1 MRKKWIFIGAAFAL
15 AMTLTGCRDNAAA
28 SIPQQSSQE
37 QTKEQTQMIP
47 MEEAQ
52 EAALKAADIVAADA
66 DISATTLSEVAGVAC
81 YKVEFTSGEYAY
93 AYTINAETGAV
104 MEMSSQEQNAQASGT
119 QTETADPAAPAPAQ
133 NATGTGTV
141 DEAAAQKIALEHAGV
156 KAADA
161 TITKSKLDY
170 EDGRQVYDIEWYAGG
185 AKYDYEI
192 ATDTGEIISSAYEEK
207 TMGADSKNVTVSEA
221 DAKKTALD
229 RVSGATDK
237 DLYEWKL
244 DYEDGHRIKGGQ
256 TSAVNWIHSIL
267 KKQRVLAED
276 WQLSQCLFGE
286 HLLKTHPD
294 KVVVLV
300 ESEKSAVIGSAI
312 FPDYVWLAT
321 GGKSQMREEKLRVLS
336 GRTVLLFPDAD
347 AYAEWKQ
354 RAESMYFCKVV
365 VSDIIERNATPKQ
378 KEAHIDIADWII
390 FQIREG
396 KVMSTANH
404 LVEAE
409 RILQR
414 MIEKNPVL
422 QKLIDDL
429 DLVLVGASPIGNDD
443 EKPP

>member
-1 MRKKWIFIGAAFAL
+1 MGGTIYGFASVTIFVEFLQISPAHKNFTCNLAGYRLHFTHSNLIGRIRKSMRKKWIFTGAAFAL

-37 QTKEQTQMIP
+37 QTQMIP

-52 EAALKAADIVAADA
+52 EAALKAADIEAADA
-66 DISATTLSEVAGVAC
+66 DISAMTLSEVAGVAC

-93 AYTINAETGAV
+93 AYTINAQTGVV

-119 QTETADPAAPAPAQ
+119 QTETADPAASAPAQTSGSASAQAQTSAAAPAQ

-192 ATDTGEIISSAYEEK
+192 AADTGEIISSAYEEK
-207 TMGADSKNVTVSEA
+207 TMGADSRNVTVSEA

-244 DYEDGHRIKGGQ
+244 DYDDGRPEYEGKIIYGG
-256 TSAVNWIHSIL
+256 TEYEFTIDA
-267 KKQRVLAED
+267 
-276 WQLSQCLFGE
+276 
-286 HLLKTHPD
+286 
-294 KVVVLV
+294 
-300 ESEKSAVIGSAI
+300 
-312 FPDYVWLAT
+312 AT
-321 GGKSQMREEKLRVLS
+321 GSVMEWDAEKVR
-336 GRTVLLFPDAD
+336 
-347 AYAEWKQ
+347 
-354 RAESMYFCKVV
+354 
-365 VSDIIERNATPKQ
+365 
-378 KEAHIDIADWII
+378 
-390 FQIREG
+390 
-396 KVMSTANH
+396 
-404 LVEAE
+404 
-409 RILQR
+409 
-414 MIEKNPVL
+414 
-422 QKLIDDL
+422 
-429 DLVLVGASPIGNDD
+429 
-443 EKPP
+443 

>member
-1 MRKKWIFIGAAFAL
+1 MRKKWIFTGAAFAL
-15 AMTLTGCRDNAAA
+15 AITLTGCRDNAAA
-28 SIPQQSSQE
+28 SIPQQNSQE
-37 QTKEQTQMIP
+37 QTKDQTQMIR

-52 EAALKAADIVAADA
+52 EAALKAAGIEAADA

-119 QTETADPAAPAPAQ
+119 QTEAADSAVPAPAQTSGSASAQAQTAAPATAQ

-156 KAADA
+156 KETDA

-207 TMGADSKNVTVSEA
+207 TMGADSRNVTVSEA

-244 DYEDGHRIKGGQ
+244 DYDDGRP
-256 TSAVNWIHSIL
+256 
-267 KKQRVLAED
+267 E
-276 WQLSQCLFGE
+276 
-286 HLLKTHPD
+286 
-294 KVVVLV
+294 
-300 ESEKSAVIGSAI
+300 
-312 FPDYVWLAT
+312 Y
-321 GGKSQMREEKLRVLS
+321 
-336 GRTVLLFPDAD
+336 
-347 AYAEWKQ
+347 
-354 RAESMYFCKVV
+354 
-365 VSDIIERNATPKQ
+365 
-378 KEAHIDIADWII
+378 
-390 FQIREG
+390 EG
-396 KVMSTANH
+396 KIIYGGTEYEFTIDASTGSVM
-404 LVEAE
+404 EWDAE
-409 RILQR
+409 KFR
-414 MIEKNPVL
+414 
-422 QKLIDDL
+422 
-429 DLVLVGASPIGNDD
+429 
-443 EKPP
+443 

>member
-1 MRKKWIFIGAAFAL
+1 MGCLLLYKMETIRESVKRGMGGAIYGIASVTIFVRFLQIYPVHKNFTCNLAVYRLHFTHSNLIGRIRKNMRKKWIFIGAAFAL

-28 SIPQQSSQE
+28 SIPQQSSQ
-37 QTKEQTQMIP
+37 EQTQMIP

-237 DLYEWKL
+237 DFYEWKL
-244 DYEDGHRIKGGQ
+244 DYDDGRPEYEGKIIYGG
-256 TSAVNWIHSIL
+256 TEYEFTIDA
-267 KKQRVLAED
+267 
-276 WQLSQCLFGE
+276 
-286 HLLKTHPD
+286 
-294 KVVVLV
+294 
-300 ESEKSAVIGSAI
+300 
-312 FPDYVWLAT
+312 AT
-321 GGKSQMREEKLRVLS
+321 GSVMEWDAEKVR
-336 GRTVLLFPDAD
+336 
-347 AYAEWKQ
+347 
-354 RAESMYFCKVV
+354 
-365 VSDIIERNATPKQ
+365 
-378 KEAHIDIADWII
+378 
-390 FQIREG
+390 
-396 KVMSTANH
+396 
-404 LVEAE
+404 
-409 RILQR
+409 
-414 MIEKNPVL
+414 
-422 QKLIDDL
+422 
-429 DLVLVGASPIGNDD
+429 
-443 EKPP
+443 

>member
-1 MRKKWIFIGAAFAL
+1 MRKKWIFTGAAFAL

-104 MEMSSQEQNAQASGT
+104 MEMSSQEQNAQTSGT
-119 QTETADPAAPAPAQ
+119 QTETADPAASAPAQTSGSASAQAQTSAAAPAQ

-244 DYEDGHRIKGGQ
+244 DYDDGRPEYEGKIIYGG
-256 TSAVNWIHSIL
+256 TEYEFTIDA
-267 KKQRVLAED
+267 
-276 WQLSQCLFGE
+276 
-286 HLLKTHPD
+286 
-294 KVVVLV
+294 
-300 ESEKSAVIGSAI
+300 
-312 FPDYVWLAT
+312 AT
-321 GGKSQMREEKLRVLS
+321 GSVMEWDAEKVR
-336 GRTVLLFPDAD
+336 
-347 AYAEWKQ
+347 
-354 RAESMYFCKVV
+354 
-365 VSDIIERNATPKQ
+365 
-378 KEAHIDIADWII
+378 
-390 FQIREG
+390 
-396 KVMSTANH
+396 
-404 LVEAE
+404 
-409 RILQR
+409 
-414 MIEKNPVL
+414 
-422 QKLIDDL
+422 
-429 DLVLVGASPIGNDD
+429 
-443 EKPP
+443 

>member
-93 AYTINAETGAV
+93 AYTINAQTGAV

-119 QTETADPAAPAPAQ
+119 QTETADPAVPATAQTLGSASAAAPAQ

-244 DYEDGHRIKGGQ
+244 DYDDGRPEYEGKIIYGG
-256 TSAVNWIHSIL
+256 TEYEFTIDA
-267 KKQRVLAED
+267 
-276 WQLSQCLFGE
+276 
-286 HLLKTHPD
+286 
-294 KVVVLV
+294 
-300 ESEKSAVIGSAI
+300 
-312 FPDYVWLAT
+312 AT
-321 GGKSQMREEKLRVLS
+321 GSVMEWDAEKVR
-336 GRTVLLFPDAD
+336 
-347 AYAEWKQ
+347 
-354 RAESMYFCKVV
+354 
-365 VSDIIERNATPKQ
+365 
-378 KEAHIDIADWII
+378 
-390 FQIREG
+390 
-396 KVMSTANH
+396 
-404 LVEAE
+404 
-409 RILQR
+409 
-414 MIEKNPVL
+414 
-422 QKLIDDL
+422 
-429 DLVLVGASPIGNDD
+429 
-443 EKPP
+443 

>member
-1 MRKKWIFIGAAFAL
+1 MGCLLLYKMETIRESVKRGMGGAIYGIASVTIFVRFLQIYPVHKNFTCNLAGYRLHFTHSNLIGRIRKSMRKKWIFTGAAFAL

-52 EAALKAADIVAADA
+52 EAALKAADIEAADA

-93 AYTINAETGAV
+93 SYTINAQTGAV

-119 QTETADPAAPAPAQ
+119 QTEVADSAAPAPAQTSAAAPAQ

-192 ATDTGEIISSAYEEK
+192 AADTGEIISSAYEEK
-207 TMGADSKNVTVSEA
+207 TMGADSRNVTVSEA

-237 DLYEWKL
+237 NLYEWKL
-244 DYEDGHRIKGGQ
+244 DYDDGRPEYEGKIIYGG
-256 TSAVNWIHSIL
+256 TEYEFTIDA
-267 KKQRVLAED
+267 
-276 WQLSQCLFGE
+276 
-286 HLLKTHPD
+286 
-294 KVVVLV
+294 
-300 ESEKSAVIGSAI
+300 
-312 FPDYVWLAT
+312 AT
-321 GGKSQMREEKLRVLS
+321 GSVMEWDAEKVR
-336 GRTVLLFPDAD
+336 
-347 AYAEWKQ
+347 
-354 RAESMYFCKVV
+354 
-365 VSDIIERNATPKQ
+365 
-378 KEAHIDIADWII
+378 
-390 FQIREG
+390 
-396 KVMSTANH
+396 
-404 LVEAE
+404 
-409 RILQR
+409 
-414 MIEKNPVL
+414 
-422 QKLIDDL
+422 
-429 DLVLVGASPIGNDD
+429 
-443 EKPP
+443 

>member
-1 MRKKWIFIGAAFAL
+1 MRKKWIFTGAAFAL

-28 SIPQQSSQE
+28 SIPQQSSQK
-37 QTKEQTQMIP
+37 QTEEQTQMIS

-52 EAALKAADIVAADA
+52 EAALKAADIEAADA

-119 QTETADPAAPAPAQ
+119 QTEAADSAVPAPAQTSGSASAQAQTAAPATAQ

-192 ATDTGEIISSAYEEK
+192 AADTGEIISSAYEEK
-207 TMGADSKNVTVSEA
+207 TMGADSRNVTVSEA

-237 DLYEWKL
+237 DFYEWKL
-244 DYEDGHRIKGGQ
+244 DYDDGRPEYEGKIIYGG
-256 TSAVNWIHSIL
+256 TEYEFTIDA
-267 KKQRVLAED
+267 
-276 WQLSQCLFGE
+276 
-286 HLLKTHPD
+286 
-294 KVVVLV
+294 
-300 ESEKSAVIGSAI
+300 
-312 FPDYVWLAT
+312 AT
-321 GGKSQMREEKLRVLS
+321 GSVMEWDAEKVR
-336 GRTVLLFPDAD
+336 
-347 AYAEWKQ
+347 
-354 RAESMYFCKVV
+354 
-365 VSDIIERNATPKQ
+365 
-378 KEAHIDIADWII
+378 
-390 FQIREG
+390 
-396 KVMSTANH
+396 
-404 LVEAE
+404 
-409 RILQR
+409 
-414 MIEKNPVL
+414 
-422 QKLIDDL
+422 
-429 DLVLVGASPIGNDD
+429 
-443 EKPP
+443 